1 MYRYLLEVGG
11 YATIAVLRGE
21 IRLSRIETRA
31 TETTLLYIKDMMG
44 SNFEKIKTYLD
55 HDMETGGGECMRTE
69 NKYKLISSIEAKEL
83 KYVNAYL
90 PFDI

>member
-44 SNFEKIKTYLD
+44 SNFEKIKTYLE
-55 HDMETGGGECMRTE
+55 HDMETGGGEWMRTA
-69 NKYKLISSIEAKEL
+69 NRYRLEL
-83 KYVNAYL
+83 NMTW
-90 PFDI
+90 